1 LGSAAGA
8 NAEEFSVLGRARY
21 DGAVL
26 GVGNLGRRL
35 LEGAVGLF
43 ALLGFL
49 YVPLGQKTGFE
60 HARAV
65 LSTPAA
71 TAAIADVTMSA
82 LRLRERAIDFVT
94 GRVSPPATPGAG
106 QPDLAPDHSPGRG
119 VAAPPIVATPPK
131 LK

>member
-1 LGSAAGA
+1 LGSTADA
-8 NAEEFSVLGRARY
+8 NAEEFSVLRPARY

-26 GVGNLGRRL
+26 GLGNLGRRL
-35 LEGAVGLF
+35 LEGTVGLF

-60 HARAV
+60 HACAV

-71 TAAIADVTMSA
+71 TAAIEDVTTTA
-82 LRLRERAIDFVT
+82 LRLRQRAIDFVT
-94 GRVSPPATPGAG
+94 GRVSPPATPAT
-106 QPDLAPDHSPGRG
+106 DESELAPDHQPR
-119 VAAPPIVATPPK
+119 PLPPK

>member
-1 LGSAAGA
+1 
-8 NAEEFSVLGRARY
+8 VLG
-21 DGAVL
+21 L
-26 GVGNLGRRL
+26 GNLGRRL

-60 HARAV
+60 HARAI

-71 TAAIADVTMSA
+71 TAAIEDVTASV
-82 LRLRERAIDFVT
+82 LRLRLRAIELVT
-94 GRVSPPATPGAG
+94 GRVSPPAP
-106 QPDLAPDHSPGRG
+106 SPGDQSDHARNHEPRA
-119 VAAPPIVATPPK
+119 VPPK